1 MKKRL
6 VAFDIYKT
14 CLSALWEERLFPF
27 IVEKFDLQEQFK
39 AVVDAFLTI
48 QAPAQEIIWKFV
60 DLSLLPEREVEEIF
74 TSYDERV
81 NQVLSAVDFFPETLS
96 TLQKLKQQGYAI
108 AAVSN
113 VSARFLMPIEQLL
126 WNMFDY
132 TLLSCKIG
140 MKKPDGKIFELLKQQ
155 SWCHSEEILMVGDS
169 IKSDVEGAKSAGIDA
184 LWINRDGRKEPVNY
198 PTITSLDKVFDFL

>member
-1 MKKRL
+1 
-6 VAFDIYKT
+6 
-14 CLSALWEERLFPF
+14 
-27 IVEKFDLQEQFK
+27 
-39 AVVDAFLTI
+39 
-48 QAPAQEIIWKFV
+48 V

-126 WNMFDY
+126 
-132 TLLSCKIG
+132 
-140 MKKPDGKIFELLKQQ
+140 
-155 SWCHSEEILMVGDS
+155 
-169 IKSDVEGAKSAGIDA
+169 
-184 LWINRDGRKEPVNY
+184 
-198 PTITSLDKVFDFL
+198 